1 MTDKSPDT
9 RLAGVIA
16 LASAGN
22 VSYLNPIGAPALRRG
37 TFCTFGTP
45 VEQDVD
51 GISAGL
57 RGGGIGGFRPHLDQH
72 ECGLRHAAA
81 HLSQTIGRRILRTSS
96 RVGKEAFLEYLKAVL
111 L

>member
-9 RLAGVIA
+9 REAGVRA
-16 LASAGN
+16 LASGGH
-22 VSYLNPIGAPALRRG
+22 VFYLKPIGAPALRVG
-37 TFCTFGTP
+37 TFCTLGMP

-57 RGGGIGGFRPHLDQH
+57 RSGGIGGVRPHLDQH
-72 ECGLRHAAA
+72 ECRLRHAAA
-81 HLSQTIGRRILRTSS
+81 HLSQTIGRRILGTSS
-96 RVGKEAFLEYLKAVL
+96 RVGKEGFLECLKAVL